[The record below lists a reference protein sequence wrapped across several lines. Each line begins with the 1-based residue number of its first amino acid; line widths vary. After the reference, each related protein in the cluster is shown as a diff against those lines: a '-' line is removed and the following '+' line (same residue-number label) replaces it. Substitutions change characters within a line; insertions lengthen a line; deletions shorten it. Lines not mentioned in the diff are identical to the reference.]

1 MTLKELQIGKSAIV
15 DAVGGAGALRQHFLD
30 MGLIPG
36 AEVTLV
42 KLAPM
47 GDPMELRIHG
57 YELTLRLDDAA
68 QITVTPTEKTPA
80 VHAPVAEKMVE
91 HPGLGEGGK
100 YHTKE
105 GEHPLPEDKTLTFA
119 LAGNQ
124 NCGKTTLF
132 NQLTGSNQHV
142 GNFPGVTVD
151 RKSGAIKGHPETEV
165 TDLPGIYSM
174 SPYSSEE
181 IVTRQFII
189 GEKPTGI
196 INIVD
201 ATNIE
206 RNLYLTMQLMELD
219 IPMVLALNMMDEM
232 RGNGGTV
239 RINKME
245 AMLGIPVIPISAA
258 KNEGVDELVD
268 HAVHV
273 AKYQERPGRMDFCS
287 EDDHGGAVHRCI
299 HGILHLIEDHAK
311 AAGIPVRFAATKL
324 VEGDQRIEEAL
335 KLDQNEKEMIEH
347 IIVQMEQ
354 ERGLD
359 RAAAIADMRFSFI
372 QELVAQTVVKP
383 HESKEQLRSNR
394 IDKFLTGKYTA
405 IPAFIAIMGL
415 VFFLTFNVI
424 GLFFQNLME
433 MGIDALT
440 GIVDTALTNWNVN
453 AAVHSLVIDGIFT
466 GVGSVLSFLPI
477 IVVLFFFLS
486 MLEDTGY
493 MARVAFVMDKLLR
506 RIGLSGRSIVP
517 MLIGFGCTV
526 PGVMASRTLPSERD
540 RKMTILLTP
549 FMSCSAKLPI
559 YSLFAAAFFPKYAG
573 LVMVL
578 LYFTGIYIAVH
589 LEAKKLGLK
598 GIPREQLPRV
608 RQLLPKIYLLAP
620 LVLLV
625 VMVSTNMYTM
635 AFSAAIA
642 IVAAVAVGLVNN
654 VVEIASKS
662 SNREDFLTFGKIID
676 ALEGGAKGSITV
688 AVACGVAGI
697 ISGCITVTGLASK
710 LLSTIVSLSGGHMI
724 IALAL
729 TMLCCIV
736 LGMGVPTTANYCIMA
751 ATCAP
756 ILMDPSIGVTKMAAH
771 FFVFY
776 FGIVADITPPVALA
790 AYAGSAIAKSDPMK
804 TGINATKLAIA
815 AFIVPYIFA
824 MNPSMLLMDQGVL
837 AAIQVIITSCLG
849 IFGIAAALEG
859 YIVTRAP
866 WWQRILLAAGGLCL
880 IDPEFMTDVVGVAVI
895 VVVIVL
901 QIVLRKHS
909 KPAAA

>member
-1 MTLKELQIGKSAIV
+1 MTLKDLNIGETAV
-15 DAVGGAGALRQHFLD
+15 VGTVGGEGALRQHFLD

-36 AEVTLV
+36 EEVTLV
-42 KLAPM
+42 KFAPM
-47 GDPMELRIHG
+47 GDPMELSIHG

-68 QITVTPTEKTPA
+68 RIGVTLAKAPAAKKAAAESEKP
-80 VHAPVAEKMVE
+80 VE
-91 HPGLGEGGK
+91 HPGLGEGGR
-100 YHTKE
+100 YHTKK
-105 GEHPLPEDKTLTFA
+105 GENPLPDDTTLTFA

-151 RKSGAIKGHPETEV
+151 RKSGAIRNNPNTEV

-174 SPYSSEE
+174 SPYTSEE

-219 IPMVLALNMMDEM
+219 TPMVLALNMMDEM

-245 AMLGIPVIPISAA
+245 AMLGIPVVPISAA

-268 HAVHV
+268 HALHV

-287 EDDHGGAVHRCI
+287 EEDHGGAVHRCI
-299 HGILHLIEDHAK
+299 HGIIHLIEDHAE

-324 VEGDQRIEEAL
+324 VEGDQRIEAAL

-359 RAAAIADMRFSFI
+359 RAAAIADMRFHFI
-372 QELVAQTVVKP
+372 HQLVEQTVVKP
-383 HESKEQLRSNR
+383 RQSKEQIRSAQ
-394 IDKFLTGKYTA
+394 IDRFLTGRYTA
-405 IPAFIAIMGL
+405 IPAFVGIMAL
-415 VFFLTFNVI
+415 VFYLTFGVI
-424 GLFFQNLME
+424 GLALQNLLE
-433 MGIDALT
+433 VGIDALT
-440 GIVDTALTNWNVN
+440 AAVDSTLTAWNVN

-477 IVVLFFFLS
+477 IVTLFFFLS
-486 MLEDTGY
+486 LLEDTGY

-559 YSLFAAAFFPKYAG
+559 YSLFAAAFFPEHAA
-573 LVMVL
+573 LVMVSLYFLGIAVGILMAILLKSSVFKGEAVPFVMELPNYRLPGLKNVVQLLWEKARDFLQRAFTVIFVATIIIWFLQSFDLRLSLTADPQQSILAWLASGIAPLFAPLGFADWRVSTALITGFMAKESVVSTLTILYGSSAAFATALSPAAAAPLLVFCL
-578 LYFTGIYIAVH
+578 LYTPCI
-589 LEAKKLGLK
+589 
-598 GIPREQLPRV
+598 
-608 RQLLPKIYLLAP
+608 
-620 LVLLV
+620 
-625 VMVSTNMYTM
+625 
-635 AFSAAIA
+635 
-642 IVAAVAVGLVNN
+642 AAVASV
-654 VVEIASKS
+654 K
-662 SNREDFLTFGKIID
+662 RELGGKWAFIM
-676 ALEGGAKGSITV
+676 V
-688 AVACGVAGI
+688 ANQ
-697 ISGCITVTGLASK
+697 
-710 LLSTIVSLSGGHMI
+710 
-724 IALAL
+724 
-729 TMLCCIV
+729 CIV
-736 LGMGVPTTANYCIMA
+736 AW
-751 ATCAP
+751 
-756 ILMDPSIGVTKMAAH
+756 
-771 FFVFY
+771 
-776 FGIVADITPPVALA
+776 LA
-790 AYAGSAIAKSDPMK
+790 AFGTRLIM
-804 TGINATKLAIA
+804 
-815 AFIVPYIFA
+815 
-824 MNPSMLLMDQGVL
+824 ML
-837 AAIQVIITSCLG
+837 
-849 IFGIAAALEG
+849 
-859 YIVTRAP
+859 
-866 WWQRILLAAGGLCL
+866 
-880 IDPEFMTDVVGVAVI
+880 
-895 VVVIVL
+895 
-901 QIVLRKHS
+901 
-909 KPAAA
+909 

>member
-80 VHAPVAEKMVE
+80 VHAPVDGKMVE

-324 VEGDQRIEEAL
+324 VEGDPRIEEAL
-335 KLDQNEKEMIEH
+335 KLDPNEKEMIEH

-440 GIVDTALTNWNVN
+440 GVVDTALTNWNVN

-559 YSLFAAAFFPKYAG
+559 YSLFAAAFFPQYAG

-578 LYFTGIYIAVH
+578 LYFTGI
-589 LEAKKLGLK
+589 
-598 GIPREQLPRV
+598 
-608 RQLLPKIYLLAP
+608 
-620 LVLLV
+620 LV
-625 VMVSTNMYTM
+625 
-635 AFSAAIA
+635 
-642 IVAAVAVGLVNN
+642 
-654 VVEIASKS
+654 
-662 SNREDFLTFGKIID
+662 
-676 ALEGGAKGSITV
+676 
-688 AVACGVAGI
+688 
-697 ISGCITVTGLASK
+697 
-710 LLSTIVSLSGGHMI
+710 
-724 IALAL
+724 
-729 TMLCCIV
+729 
-736 LGMGVPTTANYCIMA
+736 
-751 ATCAP
+751 
-756 ILMDPSIGVTKMAAH
+756 
-771 FFVFY
+771 
-776 FGIVADITPPVALA
+776 
-790 AYAGSAIAKSDPMK
+790 
-804 TGINATKLAIA
+804 
-815 AFIVPYIFA
+815 
-824 MNPSMLLMDQGVL
+824 GVL
-837 AAIQVIITSCLG
+837 AA
-849 IFGIAAALEG
+849 
-859 YIVTRAP
+859 
-866 WWQRILLAAGGLCL
+866 LLLKSTVFKGEA
-880 IDPEFMTDVVGVAVI
+880 MN
-895 VVVIVL
+895 
-901 QIVLRKHS
+901 S
-909 KPAAA
+909 